1 MGVICDRKIL
11 NRLKEKFYRT
21 AIRPVL
27 MDDSECWRRKDN
39 IVSKMSIA
47 EMRMLRR
54 MYGHRRMDRIRN
66 ESITDKI
73 GIIGRCQR
81 EFQQQQQ
88 LRACQQWIRR
98 RAQRGGGSADD
109 DIELVTEDDDVNQR
123 TPALRQCCN
132 ELRQVDRMC
141 VCPVIRHAAQQVRY
155 QGQHQPQQVRQMFQ
169 AARNLPN
176 ICNIPVGQ
184 CQFQATPY

>member
-1 MGVICDRKIL
+1 MAKLIVLLATFALFLVLSNASI
-11 NRLKEKFYRT
+11 YRT
-21 AIRPVL
+21 VVEFDE
-27 MDDSECWRRKDN
+27 DDVNQR
-39 IVSKMSIA
+39 
-47 EMRMLRR
+47 
-54 MYGHRRMDRIRN
+54 GPQ
-66 ESITDKI
+66 
-73 GIIGRCQR
+73 GRCQR